1 MCIWQQKLVL
11 INTLSIEYSS
21 EYNEYFALQRNSFF
35 LKKTKHMN
43 EKAITLGEGGDIAC
57 IFSLIQRR
65 SVT

>member
-21 EYNEYFALQRNSFF
+21 ENNEHFALQRNSFF
-35 LKKTKHMN
+35 KKKYMN

-57 IFSLIQRR
+57 IFSLI
-65 SVT
+65 

>member
-21 EYNEYFALQRNSFF
+21 ENNEFFALQRNSFF
-35 LKKTKHMN
+35 FKKKYMN

-57 IFSLIQRR
+57 IFSLI
-65 SVT
+65 